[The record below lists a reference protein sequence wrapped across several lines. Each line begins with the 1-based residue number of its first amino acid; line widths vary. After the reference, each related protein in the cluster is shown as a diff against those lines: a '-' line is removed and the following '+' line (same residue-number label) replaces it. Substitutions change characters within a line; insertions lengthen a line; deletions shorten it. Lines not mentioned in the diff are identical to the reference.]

1 MLSCPLKLQSRW
13 VNPALL
19 IRKKNMVTLKGLDS
33 SKIQSDQSQ
42 DQTEKLTE
50 VGHVMSYQ
58 VITGNRKNFRAGR
71 SSFFVVLF

>member
-1 MLSCPLKLQSRW
+1 
-13 VNPALL
+13 
-19 IRKKNMVTLKGLDS
+19 MVTLKGLDS

-42 DQTEKLTE
+42 DQTKGLTE
-50 VGHVMSYQ
+50 VGYVMSYQ